1 MRFCLSDK
9 EPSFV
14 YCLLWL
20 WCQRLIFPLVLAF
33 VSLLLWGWCLR
44 HAAPS
49 GVTPWPS
56 RCQEL
61 WGCSAPWSCNQPQSC
76 SQTLSWLLVLLL
88 PPHKGTWD
96 VQNPLELGIF
106 LSLGWQALI
115 KPNWSG
121 SGEAVSLE
129 GQPCKK
135 DRVLWA
141 YVRMAPFALPLPQ
154 AGGKVCLIFALRT

>member
-1 MRFCLSDK
+1 MGRP
-9 EPSFV
+9 EP
-14 YCLLWL
+14 
-20 WCQRLIFPLVLAF
+20 
-33 VSLLLWGWCLR
+33 
-44 HAAPS
+44 
-49 GVTPWPS
+49 T
-56 RCQEL
+56 
-61 WGCSAPWSCNQPQSC
+61 
-76 SQTLSWLLVLLL
+76 
-88 PPHKGTWD
+88 
-96 VQNPLELGIF
+96 ELGIF

-154 AGGKVCLIFALRT
+154 AGRKSLSNLCSENLGEFPKVKLTTVMGLPVEGPKGVLSVSQACLHCLQQLLNYPSSAVSAASALVCWRALCLPPWVSFSGCCLSYDLSSLMNLNRCSI